1 MASSI
6 ILPIKTV
13 FDDKGLKNAQQQFG
27 QFGGS
32 MKKLVGGVAA
42 AVSIGAIVSTLTNAA
57 KAASED
63 AKSQALLATQ
73 LRNTAGASDE
83 VISSVE
89 SQVQALSNMAG
100 VVDDEIRP
108 AFAQLVRATGDVGT
122 ASDLT
127 ATALDIAA
135 AKGISVSAAAT
146 ALGKAAQGSTG
157 ALAKLG
163 INVKGLADPLASVQ
177 EQFKGAA
184 AAAANANPFQRLT
197 IILDNLKETL
207 GAAVLPLVSSLA
219 DAIISAQPAIES
231 FFGALKPV
239 FDAIKPLIEKLT
251 PLFTRIM
258 GTVGRLLSSLLPPIM
273 KVLDA
278 VLVALT
284 PFVDLIL
291 NLVDTILPPLTEIL
305 NKYLVP
311 AFDALAKA
319 MANPNSYISQL
330 STALGDTL
338 YLALQLVVEYLGYL
352 KTAFDAIMTALQ
364 PVIQGFND
372 WAKSMGIDP
381 SKLIAALNPLMVALT
396 SLQVMLATAIWS
408 FKLLDAAM
416 HLDFATFGKLMAAGP
431 LAVLTELKNK
441 AKGAVDETQRLLN
454 RQANKAVQ
462 PLTPGGGTPT
472 PPTTQAKAAADAAK
486 KYADAYAKI
495 LETEKAIR
503 EAATAAAME
512 SRSATLAMRDAFVKL
527 LDGVKPLQ
535 RAGAEIGEFEQQVV
549 DSFEAIEEQITSSLA
564 DGTLLADAAANL
576 RAYAA
581 TEKMALA
588 SIARQRDALTKKLD
602 IAKAISADVL
612 AFGNINGLLE
622 KQTNTVTETFTR
634 MVDGIQVAT
643 TRSFEQVT
651 SGGLVDNF
659 KKVIDKTKAFAKN
672 LIELKRLGLNGQLFK
687 QIVEAGVDAGG
698 DTAQAI
704 AEGGSAT
711 VGELNDLFG
720 QLNDLGGQVAAASTD
735 VMYQAGEDV
744 MNSFIQSLLDQDSA
758 LRATAVTLAESFAN
772 AFRNSLVSLAPL
784 MALPTKTSEIS
795 LSDALTGYVS
805 DELGRSF
812 TGPYNYYG
820 QQMVGGLGANY
831 NITINAGA
839 VAEKASLPG
848 LIVDALATYT
858 RQSGSGALNRV
869 LNIA

>member
-1 MASSI
+1 MAVI
-6 ILPIKTV
+6 VPIVSK
-13 FDDKGLKNAQQQFG
+13 FDDKGLKAAQSQFG
-27 QFGGS
+27 SFGSS
-32 MKKLVGGVAA
+32 MKKMLGGAIAA
-42 AVSIGAIVSTLTNAA
+42 ASLGAVVATLTNAA

-63 AKSQALLATQ
+63 AKSQALLANQ
-73 LRNTAGASDE
+73 LRNTAGASD
-83 VISSVE
+83 VMIASVE
-89 SQVQALSNMAG
+89 SQVQSLSNMAG

-108 AFAQLVRATGDVGT
+108 AFGQLLRATGDIGQ
-122 ASDLT
+122 ASTLT

-163 INVKGLADPLASVQ
+163 INVKGVADPLAAVQ

-184 AAAANANPFQRLT
+184 AAAANATPFQRLT
-197 IILDNLKETL
+197 VILDNLKEAL
-207 GAAVLPLVSSLA
+207 GAAVLPLVQTLA
-219 DAIISAQPAIES
+219 DAFVSAQPAIEA
-231 FFGALKPV
+231 FFSALKPV

-258 GTVGRLLSSLLPPIM
+258 GTVGRLLASLLPPIM

-284 PFVDLIL
+284 PFIDLIL

-305 NKYLVP
+305 NKYVVP
-311 AFDALAKA
+311 ALQALADA
-319 MANPNSYISQL
+319 MADPNSYIAQL

-338 YLALQLVVEYLGYL
+338 YMALELVVEWLGYL
-352 KTAFDAIMTALQ
+352 KTGFDTIMLALQ
-364 PVIQGFND
+364 PVIDGFNN

-381 SKLIAALNPLMVALT
+381 SKLIMALNPLMIALN

-416 HLDFATFGKLMAAGP
+416 HLDFATFGKLMASGP
-431 LAVLTELKNK
+431 IAVLAELKNK
-441 AKGAVDETQRLLN
+441 AKGVVDETQRLLA
-454 RQANKAVQ
+454 RQANKAVA
-462 PLTPGGGTPT
+462 PLVTPPGGTPPVT
-472 PPTTQAKAAADAAK
+472 GGKAAADAAK

-495 LETEKAIR
+495 LETEAKIR

-512 SRSATLAMRDAFVKL
+512 SRQATLAMRDAFGQL
-527 LDGVKPLQ
+527 YDGVKPLQ
-535 RAGAEIGEFEQQVV
+535 RAADEIGDFEAQVV
-549 DSFEAIEEQITSSLA
+549 DSFKAIEDQIATSLA
-564 DGTLLADAAANL
+564 DGTLLQSAADNL

-581 TEKMALA
+581 VERNQLA
-588 SIARQRDALTKKLD
+588 AIARQRDVLTKKLD

-634 MVDGIQVAT
+634 MVNGIQVAT
-643 TRSFEQVT
+643 SRTFEQIT

-704 AEGGSAT
+704 ADGGAAT

-735 VMYQAGEDV
+735 IMYQAGEDV
-744 MNSFIQSLLDQDSA
+744 MNSFIQSLLDQDAA
-758 LRATAVTLAESFAN
+758 LVSTAQRLAESFAN
-772 AFRNSLVSLAPL
+772 AFRNALTSLAPL
-784 MALPTKTSEIS
+784 MALPTDTSQIA
-795 LSDALTGYVS
+795 LSDALNGYVS
-805 DELGRSF
+805 DQLGRTF

-820 QQMVGGLGANY
+820 QEMVGGLGANY

-848 LIVDALATYT
+848 MIVDALATYT
-858 RQSGSGALNRV
+858 RQSGAGALNRV